1 MDGGTAAA
9 SAASNDTGSASATG
23 VRQRRLGGRTS
34 TAAAPT
40 ARGPVSTGSNAA
52 GIASTA
58 TPTAP
63 APSQARMRVHNVPPQ
78 VPTMWTMARSVL
90 LPVVVITLGTFVGA
104 VLLGKAQTL
113 AVAAIIAT
121 LTSALIVRFAL
132 QLSAVAAQHPQLRRV
147 HRLTGERAA
156 YVRTSQ
162 RLAMMDRDFTAAD
175 YEMLLDLDNNSTRL
189 RRFLEGASQEYID
202 RLPTFL
208 YQCEGNTDNNT
219 KCEKKKKKQLL
230 ANAIHS
236 ADNLLSLGGAS
247 SESETSSL
255 SIPSSSASRTPL
267 AESAS
272 SSALQQQGD
281 SHDDDD
287 QDTDTP
293 TITEGSNP
301 ELGGDSFKQCAI
313 CLEDFEYGQ
322 KIRVLPCFH
331 RFKASCIDAWLLEQA
346 RCPICK
352 CSVLG

>member
-9 SAASNDTGSASATG
+9 SAAANDAAPGTSGG
-23 VRQRRLGGRTS
+23 VRQRRGNNNGNTS
-34 TAAAPT
+34 T
-40 ARGPVSTGSNAA
+40 GAA
-52 GIASTA
+52 GQQ
-58 TPTAP
+58 P
-63 APSQARMRVHNVPPQ
+63 RMRTQHTVPPNA
-78 VPTMWTMARSVL
+78 VPTVWTMTRSVL

-104 VLLGKAQTL
+104 MLLGKAQTL
-113 AVAAIIAT
+113 AVAALIAT

-208 YQCEGNTDNNT
+208 YECEGDTNSSNA
-219 KCEKKKKKQLL
+219 KCTSTSEANKKKEKKL
-230 ANAIHS
+230 ANVIHS
-236 ADNLLSLGGAS
+236 ADNLLSLGGS
-247 SESETSSL
+247 SESETSSI
-255 SIPSSSASRTPL
+255 SISAP
-267 AESAS
+267 AS
-272 SSALQQQGD
+272 SSSGLGVAAANTSDINTNTDEDNNITSAADVTNAGTVASFQQ
-281 SHDDDD
+281 
-287 QDTDTP
+287 
-293 TITEGSNP
+293 GSNP
-301 ELGGDSFKQCAI
+301 ELGGESRKQCAI

-331 RFKASCIDAWLLEQA
+331 RFMAGCIDPWLLEQA

-352 CSVLG
+352 CSITS